1 MNSQTDSPVNKNEIL
16 KLRVEYL
23 QKRLEQTLQHSQT
36 ATKLIYLV
44 DGAVLGF
51 CYFFI
56 KELGKGP
63 FSIGIATFAVLVL
76 AVLNYFHAGLIGN
89 QQSWYNGIDYQIRS
103 LLHLEEIKHTNKP
116 LPLCPKSS
124 HKIWQRI
131 HYVLFSSLIVV
142 TFILFIWWWKIVF
155 V

>member
-1 MNSQTDSPVNKNEIL
+1 MNSQTGSPVAENEIL

-56 KELGKGP
+56 KEFGKNP
-63 FSIGIATFAVLVL
+63 ISIGIAAFSVFVL
-76 AVLNYFHAGLIGN
+76 AILNYLHSGLIGN
-89 QQSWYNGIDYQIRS
+89 QQSWYNGIDEQIRNLLS
-103 LLHLEEIKHTNKP
+103 LEKISHSTNS

-131 HYVLFSSLIVV
+131 HLFLFGSLIIVTVV
-142 TFILFIWWWKIVF
+142 LILWFLKRIYC
-155 V
+155 